1 MTNIITEKKE
11 GIGFIW
17 INRPEVLNALNQE
30 VWREVGAAFAQLD
43 DDDEVN
49 VIIISGKGDKA
60 FVAGSDA
67 NYLKKRSSIETLDCE
82 TMQIVIKI
90 AATRKP
96 TIAAV
101 NGYSLGGGCE
111 LALACDI
118 RIASDRAKMGQTE
131 INLGI
136 IPGAGGTQRLARMVG
151 VGKALELILCGAVV
165 DAAEAEKIGL
175 VNKVV
180 PHEKLME
187 EAIAMANKIKAKS
200 PIVVRLAKAAVKNGY
215 GTNMES
221 GLLIESLYQ
230 AFAFSTADH
239 MEGIDAFLEK
249 RMPQYT
255 GK

>member
-249 RMPQYT
+249 RTPQYT